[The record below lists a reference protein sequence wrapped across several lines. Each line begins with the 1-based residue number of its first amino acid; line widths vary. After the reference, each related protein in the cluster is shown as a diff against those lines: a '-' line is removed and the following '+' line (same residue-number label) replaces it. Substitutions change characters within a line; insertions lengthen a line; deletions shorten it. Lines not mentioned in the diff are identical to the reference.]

1 MAKIVLA
8 TLGSLG
14 DLHPKIA
21 LGIELRRRG
30 HEVAFSTFQGYAEK
44 LALLGFDHHTLRPTV
59 DPEDREFI
67 KTAMDGR
74 RGSEKIM
81 REMVLPNVRPMY
93 DDLAA
98 ACDGADMM
106 ITGELVYAAR
116 SLREKTGIK
125 WVTTC
130 LSPMTMFS
138 AHDPGVFPDAEF
150 MEYLRPMPAV
160 FHELF
165 YKVMR
170 QIAAG
175 WMEPYKEFRKEL
187 GLDPS
192 HDPMFLGKFS
202 DELHLVM
209 FSRALAEPQPDWPL
223 QSVQT
228 GFCFYDGRDDEGTM
242 PDALK
247 DFLDS
252 GEPPIVFTLGSA
264 AVMDP
269 RDFFDE
275 SVKAAKLLGRRAV
288 LLYGVY
294 NEPPQGLTDDIV
306 GFDYAPYSQVFPR
319 AACVVHQGGV
329 GTTGQALRAGV
340 PQLIM
345 PYSHDQP
352 DNAARCRRAGVADVI
367 RRYRYDSGTAA
378 DLLNILLKN
387 PRYSA
392 NAQRLKDI
400 VYSESGT
407 RSACDRIEILL
418 SGQLGGA

>member
-1 MAKIVLA
+1 MARIVLA

-21 LGIELRRRG
+21 LGLELRRRG
-30 HEVAFSTFQGYAEK
+30 HDIVFSTFEGYAEK
-44 LALLGFDHHTLRPTV
+44 LALLGFEHHTLRPTV

-81 REMVLPNVRPMY
+81 REMIFPNIRATY
-93 DDLAA
+93 DDLAN

-106 ITGELVYAAR
+106 ITGELVYGAR
-116 SLREKTGIK
+116 SLQEKTGIT

-150 MEYLRPMPAV
+150 MEYLRPMPVV

-170 QIAAG
+170 TIAAS
-175 WMEPYKEFRKEL
+175 WMEPYKEFRRGL

-192 HDPMFLGKFS
+192 HDPMFSGKFG

-209 FSRALAEPQPDWPL
+209 FSRALAEPQPDWPI
-223 QSVQT
+223 QAVQT
-228 GFCFYDGRDDEGTM
+228 GFCIYDGQDDDGKM
-242 PDALK
+242 PDALN

-294 NEPPQGLTDDIV
+294 NEAPQGLTEDIV
-306 GFDYAPYSQVFPR
+306 GFDYAPYSQVFRR

-352 DNAARCRRAGVADVI
+352 DNAARCRRAGVAEI
-367 RRYRYDSGTAA
+367 ISRNAYDHRNAA
-378 DLLNILLKN
+378 RMIQGLLKT
-387 PRYSA
+387 PAYRA
-392 NAQRLKDI
+392 NAERLKDI
-400 VYSESGT
+400 VYSEGGT
-407 RSACDRIEILL
+407 SSACDEIEKVLVRR
-418 SGQLGGA
+418 ANA

>member
-1 MAKIVLA
+1 MARIVLA

-30 HEVAFSTFQGYAEK
+30 HEVAFSTFEGYAEK
-44 LALLGFDHHTLRPTV
+44 LALLGFEHHTLRPTV

-81 REMVLPNVRPMY
+81 REMIFPNMRATY

-106 ITGELVYAAR
+106 ITGELIYAAR
-116 SLREKTGIK
+116 SLQETTGIK

-150 MEYLRPMPAV
+150 MEFLRPMPVV
-160 FHELF
+160 FHDLF

-192 HDPMFLGKFS
+192 HDPMFLGKFG
-202 DELHLVM
+202 DQLHLVM
-209 FSRALAEPQPDWPL
+209 FSRALAQPQPDWPR
-223 QSVQT
+223 QSFQT
-228 GFCFYDGRDDEGTM
+228 GFCFYDGQDDEGKM
-242 PDALK
+242 PQALR
-247 DFLDS
+247 DFLDA

-269 RDFFDE
+269 RNFFDE

-288 LLYGVY
+288 LLYGIY
-294 NEPPQGLTDDIV
+294 NELPQGLTDDIV
-306 GFDYAPYSQVFPR
+306 GFDYAPYSQIFPR

-352 DNAARCRRAGVADVI
+352 DNAARCRRAGVAEVI
-367 RRYRYDSGTAA
+367 RRDKYDSGAAA
-378 DLLNILLKN
+378 DLLNVILKN
-387 PRYSA
+387 SRYSA

-400 VYSESGT
+400 VYSEDGT
-407 RSACDRIEILL
+407 NAACNEIERVFI
-418 SGQLGGA
+418 GRAYA

>member
-1 MAKIVLA
+1 MARIVLA

-21 LGIELRRRG
+21 IGIELRNRG
-30 HEVAFSTFQGYAEK
+30 HEVAFSTFEGYAEK
-44 LALLGFDHHTLRPTV
+44 LALLGFEHHTLRPTV
-59 DPEDREFI
+59 DPDDREFI

-74 RGSEKIM
+74 RGSEKIL
-81 REMVLPNVRPMY
+81 REMILPNIRAMY

-116 SLREKTGIK
+116 SLQEMTGIK

-130 LSPMTMFS
+130 LSPLTMFS
-138 AHDPGVFPDAEF
+138 ARDPGVFPDAEF
-150 MEYLRPMPAV
+150 MEYLRPMPAA
-160 FHELF
+160 FHEVF
-165 YKVMR
+165 YKLMR
-170 QIAAG
+170 SITAG
-175 WMEPYKEFRKEL
+175 WMGPYKEFRKEL

-202 DELHLVM
+202 DQLHLAM
-209 FSRALAEPQPDWPL
+209 FSRALAEPQPDWPP
-223 QSVQT
+223 QTVQT
-228 GFCFYDGRDDEGTM
+228 GFCFYDGQDDEGKM
-242 PDALK
+242 PDALN

-269 RDFFDE
+269 KDFFVE

-288 LLYGVY
+288 LLYGIY
-294 NEPPQGLTDDIV
+294 NEPPNGLTDDIAA
-306 GFDYAPYSQVFPR
+306 FDYAPYSQVFPR

-352 DNAARCRRAGVADVI
+352 DNAARCRRSGVAEI
-367 RRYRYDSGTAA
+367 ISRKAYDPNSAA
-378 DLLNILLKN
+378 VLIQRLLKD
-387 PRYSA
+387 PGYRA
-392 NAQRLKDI
+392 NAEKLKDI
-400 VYSESGT
+400 VYSEGGT
-407 RSACDRIEILL
+407 SAACDEIEKVLVER
-418 SGQLGGA
+418 AYA